1 MVLYGHLSGTRGF
14 PISTA
19 SYGDWAG
26 DVAHLGVLIF
36 FVISGFLITSLLINE
51 KERTGS
57 ISLKRFYF
65 RRVLRIFP
73 AFYLFVVAV
82 SVAAL
87 VGWFH
92 LQGRDYVFALTYTV
106 NYDPHAPWQFG
117 HLWSL
122 SIEEQFYLLWPL
134 GMLVLRKRHACM
146 LAVAAVFVAPM
157 LRAAIREY
165 AFHVDPGTVLAHMSI
180 FPAMFDYLASG
191 CALALLRPWLLTRGW
206 YLRLT
211 ASRLLW
217 LLVPLI
223 LLINRWEGFTAVMF
237 FGAPAQNL
245 CIVILIE
252 AMTRH
257 HRNLPGRFLNWSP
270 VAALGV
276 LSYSL
281 YLWQQPFLNRHSD
294 AWINAFPQ
302 NIAIA
307 LLCALLSY
315 FVVERSFLAWRNRL
329 RSYNVSPKV
338 SGETADAR

>member
-1 MVLYGHLSGTRGF
+1 M
-14 PISTA
+14 TA
-19 SYGDWAG
+19 
-26 DVAHLGVLIF
+26 
-36 FVISGFLITSLLINE
+36 N
-51 KERTGS
+51 
-57 ISLKRFYF
+57 
-65 RRVLRIFP
+65 
-73 AFYLFVVAV
+73 
-82 SVAAL
+82 
-87 VGWFH
+87 
-92 LQGRDYVFALTYTV
+92 
-106 NYDPHAPWQFG
+106 
-117 HLWSL
+117 
-122 SIEEQFYLLWPL
+122 
-134 GMLVLRKRHACM
+134 
-146 LAVAAVFVAPM
+146 
-157 LRAAIREY
+157 
-165 AFHVDPGTVLAHMSI
+165 
-180 FPAMFDYLASG
+180 
-191 CALALLRPWLLTRGW
+191 
-206 YLRLT
+206 
-211 ASRLLW
+211 RLLW